1 MDLTNMKKAD
11 LMKQCKE
18 QGIKNYSKL
27 KKDDLIA
34 VLEEIGIKNIHVEA
48 PKKEKKETS
57 KKTTSKPRLD
67 KLSKKLE
74 KFSTMDSYK
83 NEISQFNEDVADE
96 DLLDIV
102 TESMK
107 NFIISDSVTSIDY
120 NKYVNSYGAI
130 KALVEY
136 TKSPEYKD
144 ITSLDEDK
152 LYETLAKF
160 IYYKDTEITGTL
172 YKKIR
177 KLIAVNNKVKKPSK
191 KVAKYVEEVSEEDDD
206 NEEDDEDNEDDNSTE
221 ALDDDDGLEESEDD
235 EDDE

>member
-34 VLEEIGIKNIHVEA
+34 ALEESGIKNTYVEV
-48 PKKEKKETS
+48 PKKEKKETA
-57 KKTTSKPRLD
+57 KKATKPRLD
-67 KLSKKLE
+67 KLTKKLE
-74 KFSTMDSYK
+74 KFSTMETYK
-83 NEISQFNEDVADE
+83 KEISLLKEDVADE

-107 NFIISDSVTSIDY
+107 NFIISDSISAVDY

-136 TKSPEYKD
+136 MGSPDSVD
-144 ITSLDEDK
+144 ISSFTEEK
-152 LYETLAKF
+152 VYETLAHY

-177 KLIAVNNKVKKPSK
+177 KLIATNNKVKKPSK

-206 NEEDDEDNEDDNSTE
+206 DEDDEEEDDDAE
-221 ALDDDDGLEESEDD
+221 ALDDDDGLEESED